1 MKLLTAAAT
10 CVVLFLSA
18 CTAVGPDFTAPQ
30 VELPA
35 SFVAGEAGS
44 LTPPETQM
52 WWREFN
58 DPILNDLVEAGLAS
72 NLDIRTS
79 LTRIA
84 QAEANVRGT
93 GVNAQLSGNLTS
105 DTFRA
110 GGDGISSDTNST
122 TDLSGSFVIDLFGGI
137 RREREEALANLEKAG
152 FDLGDARL
160 AFTLSIV
167 GNYIDAR
174 FAQEAAELTRITVA
188 SRQSTLDL
196 VRSKRAAGSSSEL
209 DVAQSEAD
217 LFSAQADLEG
227 YLSDFESSV
236 FAIAT
241 LLDAEPAPVLRRLQP
256 GAAQPFAP
264 SDSGLG
270 APADLLRSLPSV
282 RSAERSYAAEVA
294 NLGVQE
300 ANLLPSLTL
309 SGNLTASDTDTWSFG
324 PTLSLPVF
332 GQGALRAQRD
342 VQVASVEEAEIA
354 WRSSVRSAV
363 EDVERNAAALTRS
376 RRQIEH
382 LRRAVT
388 ASEASL
394 ELNRANFEA
403 GQSSLFEL
411 LDAER
416 TTTSQRLSL
425 ASEVRAAASEWSSL
439 QVALGRGWRIHTDL
453 R

>member
-1 MKLLTAAAT
+1 MNILTPLAT
-10 CVVLFLSA
+10 CATMLLSA
-18 CTAVGPDFTAPQ
+18 CGAVGPDFTPPQ
-30 VELPA
+30 AELPP
-35 SFVAGEAGS
+35 SFVAGQTAR
-44 LTPPETQM
+44 LTTPETQM
-52 WWREFN
+52 WWRDFK
-58 DPILNDLVEAGLAS
+58 DPMLNDLIASGLAS

-79 LTRIA
+79 LARIA
-84 QAEANVRGT
+84 QAEASLRGT
-93 GVNAQLSGNLTS
+93 GVNAQLSGNLTN
-105 DTFRA
+105 DNIRT
-110 GGDGISSDTNST
+110 GGDGISTTTSST
-122 TDLSGSFVIDLFGGI
+122 TELSGSYVIDLFGGI
-137 RREREEALANLEKAG
+137 RREREEAVANLKKAG

-160 AFTLSIV
+160 AFVLSIV
-167 GNYIDAR
+167 SNYIDAR
-174 FAQEAAELTRITVA
+174 FAQEAAALTRNTVT
-188 SRQSTLDL
+188 SRQNTLDL

-217 LFSAQADLEG
+217 LFSAEADLEG
-227 YLSDFESSV
+227 YISDFEMSA

-241 LLDAEPAPVLRRLQP
+241 LLDTEAAPLLRRLQQ

-264 SDSGLG
+264 AASRLG
-270 APADLLRSLPSV
+270 VPTDLLRSLPSI
-282 RSAERSYAAEVA
+282 RSAELGYAAEVA

-309 SGNLTASDTDTWSFG
+309 SGNLSISDTDTWSFG
-324 PTLSLPVF
+324 PTVSLPVF

-342 VQVASVEEAEIA
+342 AQIAAVEEAEIA
-354 WRSSVRSAV
+354 WRSTVRSAV
-363 EDVERNAAALTRS
+363 EDVEKNAAALVRS
-376 RRQIEH
+376 QRQIEH

-388 ASEASL
+388 ASDLSL

-425 ASEVRAAASEWSSL
+425 ASEVRAAATEWSSL
-439 QVALGRGWRIHTDL
+439 QIALGRGWRIPPEV